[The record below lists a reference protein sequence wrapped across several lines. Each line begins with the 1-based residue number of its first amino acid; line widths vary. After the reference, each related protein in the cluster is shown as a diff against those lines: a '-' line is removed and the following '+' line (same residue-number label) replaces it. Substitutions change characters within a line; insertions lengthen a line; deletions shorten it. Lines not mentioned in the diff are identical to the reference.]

1 MSQDTIQEL
10 TGLALEGQAL
20 TREQGLELAT
30 WPEDR
35 LDELLDAA
43 QAVRRR
49 HFGNRVRFCSIVSGK
64 TGGCSEDCAWCA
76 QSGHHRTHIPPATER
91 TDLDRI
97 VLSARQSASNQA
109 ACFCVVNSGRRP
121 TPADLEQLSGVQARL
136 AAEGL
141 PLACASLGEL
151 DEATAWRLAEMGVRR
166 YNHNLETSRQHY
178 ARVVST
184 HRYDDRLATLR
195 AARSAG
201 LELCCGGI
209 FGLGEEWADRVD
221 LALTLRD
228 EVRPQIVPLNFLHP
242 IPGTRLADQPRLGPR
257 ECLKIIALFRFLLPR
272 TDLKVAGGRAVNLG
286 PAQRDM
292 FRAGATSCIVG
303 NLLTT
308 CGPTPEEDRRMVEEL
323 GLEVVDRFSDS

>member
-1 MSQDTIQEL
+1 MSKTIVEEYA
-10 TGLALEGQAL
+10 ALVLSGAEL
-20 TREQGLELAT
+20 TREQALALARWDEGRLE
-30 WPEDR
+30 
-35 LDELLDAA
+35 ELLDGADA
-43 QAVRRR
+43 IRR
-49 HFGNRVRFCSIVSGK
+49 HHFGRAVRFCSIVSGK

-76 QSGHHRTHIPPATER
+76 QSGRHSTHIPGRTVR
-91 TDLDRI
+91 TDLDKI
-97 VLSARQSASNQA
+97 VRSARQSADNRA

-121 TPADLEQLSGVQARL
+121 SQADLEQLAAIQARL

-141 PLACASLGEL
+141 TPACASLGEL
-151 DEATAWRLAEMGVRR
+151 DDATAARLAELGVRR
-166 YNHNLETSRQHY
+166 YNHNLETSRGYYPH
-178 ARVVST
+178 VVST
-184 HRYDDRLATLR
+184 HRYDDRLAALR
-195 AARSAG
+195 AARKAG

-209 FGLGEEWADRVD
+209 FGLGEQWEDRVE

-242 IPGTRLADQPRLGPR
+242 IAGTRLADQPPLSAN

-308 CGPTPEEDRRMVEEL
+308 CGATPEEDRAMVAEL
-323 GLEVVDRFSDS
+323 GLEVVERFS